1 MNSETPYRGRHVVLQ
16 RCYGDQLWTNYT
28 KLVSDWWQEIHHLGA
43 GNFTH
48 FPKLYVYLYM
58 CIILF
63 AFNSVISRLSV
74 LALIRFWLLTSCVN
88 LIKFHIIWLLYCCF
102 IALPCIRVRKKKILK
117 AYRSALYERV
127 MFIIL
132 RILHLRHMSTV
143 PFFFF
148 FAPLLSFPSLD
159 HYSPIPSTLSPPPTE
174 PSVGRPQKKV
184 TWASALKG
192 QPHAPLQIFHLI
204 KYTSIVSHTCEAA
217 LTWAKVTVTRV
228 IFNLLFEA
236 GNCVFRATVLMRVDG
251 QEGTSLWK

>member
-1 MNSETPYRGRHVVLQ
+1 
-16 RCYGDQLWTNYT
+16 
-28 KLVSDWWQEIHHLGA
+28 
-43 GNFTH
+43 
-48 FPKLYVYLYM
+48 M

-74 LALIRFWLLTSCVN
+74 LGLIRFWLLTSCVN

-102 IALPCIRVRKKKILK
+102 IALPCIRVRKKKYSKHIAQPFMKELCLLS
-117 AYRSALYERV
+117 YVFYICVTCPLFL
-127 MFIIL
+127 FI
-132 RILHLRHMSTV
+132 
-143 PFFFF
+143 F

-174 PSVGRPQKKV
+174 PGVGRPQKKV